1 MVKFYDFETS
11 MAIIHSMDI
20 SLEKKE
26 VLINKLKSM
35 PDITPEII
43 RDYEAKKC
51 KPYNVEVD
59 LFDNEFGYM
68 TVAIDVFCES
78 EEIANGKAELIIR
91 QNKVYKSME
100 IKGVYLAR

>member
-11 MAIIHSMDI
+11 MDIIHSMDI

-43 RDYEAKKC
+43 RNYEAKKC
-51 KPYNVEVD
+51 KPYNIEID
-59 LFDNEFGYM
+59 LFDNEFGYII
-68 TVAIDVFCES
+68 VAFDVFCES
-78 EEIANGKAELIIR
+78 EEIAKGKAELIIK